1 MGKSPL
7 LANFLCILRE
17 NEGATRRLK
26 PLQLDSNS
34 RGFDTKYYTTS
45 SPSFMITVWCSCLS
59 ITTIHSP
66 SFHLVIDGN
75 YVNVTELSVTS
86 IISIIIDLDKR
97 VTCMNLWVWLGF
109 ENDVHWFFFSFS
121 QISWTLVFLPML
133 GMSLNNF
140 YWVVYH
146 TFRLKERRLHT

>member
-1 MGKSPL
+1 MHEDVMGKSPL

-34 RGFDTKYYTTS
+34 RGFDMNYYTTS

-109 ENDVHWFFFSFS
+109 ENDVHWFFFFRFLKYREPWYSFLCLECRWI
-121 QISWTLVFLPML
+121 ISTELYITLL
-133 GMSLNNF
+133 G
-140 YWVVYH
+140 
-146 TFRLKERRLHT
+146 